1 MEIKTKLENDL
12 KDAMRAGDDLKKR
25 TLRMVLSAIKL
36 AEVDKGS
43 SLDESV
49 IISILQKE
57 VKSRHETIDE
67 AKRANR
73 PELANAAYDE
83 ISVLEAYLP
92 QQLSDEDL
100 EELVRQV
107 IQETG
112 VTTPAGMGNVMKSV
126 MPQVQGRADGARVS
140 QIVRLLLQQS

>member
-1 MEIKTKLENDL
+1 
-12 KDAMRAGDDLKKR
+12 MRAGDDLKKR

-73 PELANAAYDE
+73 PELANAANDE

-126 MPQVQGRADGARVS
+126 MPRVQGRADGARVS
-140 QIVRLLLQQS
+140 QIVRLLLQ

>member
-73 PELANAAYDE
+73 PELANAANDE

-126 MPQVQGRADGARVS
+126 MPRVQGRADGARVS
-140 QIVRLLLQQS
+140 QIVRLLLQ

>member
-1 MEIKTKLENDL
+1 
-12 KDAMRAGDDLKKR
+12 
-25 TLRMVLSAIKL
+25 MVLSAIKL
-36 AEVDKGS
+36 SEVDKGG
-43 SLDESV
+43 SLDESL

-67 AKRANR
+67 AKRAGR
-73 PELANAAYDE
+73 PELANAANDE

-126 MPQVQGRADGARVS
+126 MPRVQGRADGARVS